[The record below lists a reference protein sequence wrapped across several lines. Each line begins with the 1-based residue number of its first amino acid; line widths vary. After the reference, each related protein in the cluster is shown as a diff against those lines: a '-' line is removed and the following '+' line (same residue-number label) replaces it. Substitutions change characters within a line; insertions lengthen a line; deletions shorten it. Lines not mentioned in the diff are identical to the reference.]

1 MSSDT
6 HTMKKQHTCNIIL
19 LLALFL
25 FAVAGTALAATPGE
39 IKVQADSA
47 YAARKYEQAR
57 DLYLQLTKQ
66 GQSLG
71 IYYNLA
77 CTYYRLEDYPNSV
90 LWFERAAKLD
100 PSDEDVKHNLAMAR
114 GKTIDR
120 ITPVHSMFFV
130 SAWHSLTRYMSVT
143 GWAYTAIY
151 LFVFTLLMTGIYL
164 WSQNIILRKIGFF
177 SAIIGILLCLLSNIC
192 AYSQRHYNQN
202 HSAGILMQP
211 AVTVKSTPEKTG
223 NDLFVIHQGTRVEI
237 KDDSMKDWVEISI
250 ADGKSGWIQ
259 RNTFQEI

>member
-1 MSSDT
+1 
-6 HTMKKQHTCNIIL
+6 MKKLYTCNIIL
-19 LLALFL
+19 LLAVFL
-25 FAVAGTALAATPGE
+25 FATSGAALAATTQE
-39 IKVQADSA
+39 VKIQADSA
-47 YAARKYEQAR
+47 FAAREYKQAR
-57 DLYLQLTKQ
+57 DLYLRLAGQ
-66 GQSLG
+66 GQSLSV
-71 IYYNLA
+71 YYNLA

-120 ITPVHSMFFV
+120 ITPAHEMFFV
-130 SAWHSLTRYMSVT
+130 SAWHSLTRSMSVT
-143 GWAYTAIY
+143 AWAHTAIW
-151 LFVFTLLMTGIYL
+151 LFVITLLMAGIYL
-164 WSQNIILRKIGFF
+164 WGQNIVLRKIGFF
-177 SAIIGILLCLLSNIC
+177 SAIICILLCIMSNIC
-192 AYSQRHYNQN
+192 AYSQRYYNLH

-211 AVTVKSTPEKTG
+211 AVTVKSTPEKNG